1 MSAHSYDNFICIVII
16 SYIINRDR
24 FSQFLRIRFLYMMK
38 RAAMN
43 EAVIARYKSESW
55 HL

>member
-1 MSAHSYDNFICIVII
+1 MLAHRHDNFLCIVII
-16 SYIINRDR
+16 SYIMDKDR
-24 FSQFLRIRFLYMMK
+24 ISQFLHIRFLYMMK